1 MKSDAIATAELNKI
15 IAEKDAE
22 IAGLKSYISEIE
34 SKLNWLTERIATA
47 QQRRFG
53 ASSEK
58 SVYDG
63 ASQMT
68 LFENIF
74 NEAETLANNDPE
86 PELSEVKSH
95 YRRAKR
101 EKKDRL
107 PEDLPVETVQHE
119 LSEAEQICP
128 CCGERMHE
136 MGHTITREELKL
148 VPAQASI
155 IQHVQT
161 TYSCRNC
168 EKNET
173 SVPIRKSHVPNA
185 VIKGGFATPE
195 AVAHIATQK
204 FVMGSPLYRQE
215 REWNRHG
222 IMLSRQTMSNW
233 LIKATEDW
241 LVPIY
246 KVLHDKLLKSSI
258 LHVDETTLQ
267 VLKEPSKT
275 SQSKS
280 YMWLYR
286 TGSDAREHIVL
297 YEYQPD
303 RRKERAQTFLTGF
316 EGYVH
321 TDGYSV
327 YSDLAPGITAV
338 GCWAHARRKFDEALR
353 LLREDRIPGSPELT
367 GKRYCDA
374 MFKLEQKF
382 AELPTTDNFKARFE
396 ARHAQLKPMIDEF
409 FAWVE
414 SLFVI
419 PKSTFGTAVRYVVK
433 QKPKLKRVLLD
444 GRLELSNNRAERSIK
459 PFVID
464 RKNFMFANTPRGAS
478 ASAVLFSL
486 IESAKENGIDPYAYL
501 SRVFRDAPNGNFAGS
516 LLPWAV

>member
-1 MKSDAIATAELNKI
+1 MKSDVIAASELNKI
-15 IAEKDAE
+15 VAEKDAE
-22 IAGLKSYISEIE
+22 IAVLKSYISEIE
-34 SKLNWLTERIATA
+34 GKLNWLTERIAAA
-47 QQRRFG
+47 QHQRFG

-63 ASQMT
+63 VSQMT

-74 NEAETLANNDPE
+74 NEAEMPANGDTE

-107 PEDLPVETVQHE
+107 PDDLSVETVKHE
-119 LSEAEQICP
+119 LPETERICP
-128 CCGERMHE
+128 CCGEHMHE
-136 MGHTITREELKL
+136 TGHTIVREELKS
-148 VPAQASI
+148 VSAQASI
-155 IQHVQT
+155 IQHIQT
-161 TYSCRNC
+161 AYSCRNC
-168 EKNET
+168 EKNDT
-173 SVPIRKSHVPNA
+173 SVPILKSRVPNA
-185 VIKGGFATPE
+185 VIKGEFASPE
-195 AVAHIATQK
+195 TVAHIATQK
-204 FVMGSPLYRQE
+204 YVMGSPLYRQE
-215 REWNRHG
+215 QEWNRHG
-222 IMLSRQTMSNW
+222 IALSRQTMSNW

-241 LVPIY
+241 LAPIY

-267 VLKEPSKT
+267 VLKEPGKT

-286 TGSDAREHIVL
+286 TGGDARKHIVL

-316 EGYVH
+316 EGYIH

-327 YSDLAPGITAV
+327 CSDLAPGITAV
-338 GCWAHARRKFDEALR
+338 GCWAHVRRKFDEALR

-374 MFKLEQKF
+374 MFKLEQQF
-382 AELPTTDNFKARFE
+382 AGFPADDNFKARFD
-396 ARHAQLKPMIDEF
+396 ARQSQLKPIIDEF
-409 FAWVE
+409 FVWVE
-414 SLFVI
+414 NLFVV
-419 PKSTFGTAVRYVVK
+419 PKSTLGTAVGYVVK
-433 QKPKLKRVLLD
+433 QKIRLMRVLLD

-486 IESAKENGIDPYAYL
+486 IETAKENGIDPYAYL
-501 SRVFRDAPNGNFAGS
+501 TRVFCDAPNGVAAES
-516 LLPWAV
+516 LLPWVI